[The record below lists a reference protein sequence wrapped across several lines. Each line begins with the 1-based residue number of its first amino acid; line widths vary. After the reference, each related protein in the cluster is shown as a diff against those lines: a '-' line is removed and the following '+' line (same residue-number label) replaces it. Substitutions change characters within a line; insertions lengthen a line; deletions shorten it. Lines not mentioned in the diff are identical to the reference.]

1 MNKKNALILNFTA
14 NTYHWG
20 CYGTSLEVYT
30 TLLERGYFV
39 NWLDVRSSHA
49 LAPSPTTGADF
60 NDGAFAKKFFEAN
73 KPVYHQLTEAD
84 VIVVNGEGTLHRL
97 RSGPLNLLYLMYA
110 AQCFLKKPVHLINHS
125 FFPSGSTQPDNR
137 ADALYRA
144 VGSTLTRIVPRETA
158 SAAVLARLGLRAV
171 QGFDCL
177 PRFLARH
184 GITAQRK
191 PGAPLVLSGGI
202 SLSDEQ
208 AAQIAHAATRC
219 AATGQEIHFLTGAK
233 NLPAPEDD
241 QTFNAMRTVIPT
253 LRRINAATM
262 SEWTASIA
270 GAACVVSAR
279 FHHTIAAA
287 AIGTPVVVFPS
298 NTQKV
303 HAICEMF
310 GLPAPIEL
318 GAPDF
323 IDLACSRIK
332 AALQGGDF
340 IVNES
345 RRSEI
350 LGLAENNFSGL

>member
-1 MNKKNALILNFTA
+1 VNKQNALILNFTA

-20 CYGTSLEVYT
+20 CYGTSLEIYT

-49 LAPSPTTGADF
+49 LAPSPATGADF
-60 NDGAFAKKFFEAN
+60 NDGAFAKRFFEAN

-125 FFPSGSTQPDNR
+125 FFPSGSTQPDDR
-137 ADALYRA
+137 VDALYRA

-158 SAAVLARLGLRAV
+158 SAAVLARLGIPAV

-184 GITAQRK
+184 GITAQGK

-208 AAQIAHAATRC
+208 AAQIANAAASC
-219 AATGQEIHFLTGAK
+219 AAAGQEMHFLTGAK
-233 NLPAPEDD
+233 NFPAPEDD
-241 QTFNAMRTVIPT
+241 QTFAAMRKVIPA
-253 LRRINAATM
+253 LRRIHAATM
-262 SEWTASIA
+262 SEWAASIA
-270 GAACVVSAR
+270 SAACVVSAR

-287 AIGTPVVVFPS
+287 AVGTPVVVFPS
-298 NTQKV
+298 NTPKV

-323 IDLACSRIK
+323 AELARTRIQ
-332 AALQGGDF
+332 AALQGGNA
-340 IVNES
+340 VAS
-345 RRSEI
+345 KARRAEI
-350 LGLAENNFSGL
+350 LALAENNFAGL